1 MALTNGTHEK
11 AVSYVAAA
19 SGSSQRPNFSQ
30 VDFGTGP
37 SYKSNGVL
45 RYSDRGSPPKY
56 EEAIQQAQ
64 HIQPP
69 KSSGLIFQR
78 ITQLFCQILNAE
90 TVAQN

>member
-1 MALTNGTHEK
+1 MALTNGNHEK
-11 AVSYVAAA
+11 SVSYEAVVTAAT
-19 SGSSQRPNFSQ
+19 SSSSQRPSFSQ

-69 KSSGLIFQR
+69 KSSGLIS
-78 ITQLFCQILNAE
+78 
-90 TVAQN
+90 